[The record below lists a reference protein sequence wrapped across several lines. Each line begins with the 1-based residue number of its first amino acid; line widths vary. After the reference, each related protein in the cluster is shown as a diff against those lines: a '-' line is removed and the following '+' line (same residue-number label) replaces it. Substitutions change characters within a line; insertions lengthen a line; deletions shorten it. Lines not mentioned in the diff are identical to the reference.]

1 MQRAGQEVGSVIA
14 HPGGFGEGKDDCF
27 DVKESLM
34 RAKSLTKNEA
44 EQVAK
49 KAVEIV
55 QSLGGGF
62 VKGGTLLDRLFEIM
76 PEFKGHSLWKGIDY
90 ATENGLLEW
99 VKYKGYRLA
108 PQVQAVTIP
117 PEASHLHPTL
127 SRDDGKESYYYPF
140 VANWFVAKGNCITA
154 FKKGREWGMPDVSV
168 VRTSSSELVDE
179 IELITI
185 EVKRGGANISSL
197 TQAYGYSKLAHRCY
211 LAADEIDELQKLKE
225 HAERVGIGL
234 LSINPKDPSDITE
247 LLSPPRSEPS
257 QVSLQEHLARAF
269 DLVHCALCGIWFKRV
284 WGSKKEAVQGTKMLK
299 RNRGGLVN
307 RCVNVRQRQIPLPV

>member
-1 MQRAGQEVGSVIA
+1 
-14 HPGGFGEGKDDCF
+14 
-27 DVKESLM
+27 M
-34 RAKSLTKNEA
+34 RAKSLTKSEA

-55 QSLGGGF
+55 QSVGGNF
-62 VKGGTLLDRLFEIM
+62 VRSGTLLDKLYESM
-76 PEFKGHSLWKGIDY
+76 PEFKEHSLWKGLDY
-90 ATENGLLEW
+90 ATDNGLLEW

-108 PQVQAVTIP
+108 PPVEAVTSP
-117 PEASHLHPTL
+117 PEASGLHPTP

-140 VANWFVAKGNCITA
+140 VANWFLAKGNCITA

-168 VRTSSSELVDE
+168 VRTSSSELIDE

-234 LSINPKDPSDITE
+234 LSINPGDPGDITE

-257 QVSLQEHLARAF
+257 QVSLQEHLARVF
-269 DLVHCALCGIWFKRV
+269 DLVACCFCGVWFQGV
-284 WGSKKEAVQGTKMLK
+284 WQSKKEGVEGTKMIKRKRAIPGAPTLLLSVCPECEDLLK
-299 RNRGGLVN
+299 LVKGVDTW
-307 RCVNVRQRQIPLPV
+307 R